1 MQAGYANR
9 PEFEFGSSRGAEDN
23 MNRSEDPLGDGDVD
37 GNGDFSQ
44 TFYDPFK

>member
-1 MQAGYANR
+1 MQAGYGNR
-9 PEFEFGSSRGAEDN
+9 SGLEFGSRARDDG
-23 MNRSEDPLGDGDVD
+23 MNINEESLGEGDVD